1 MLKSKLA
8 KDVNVEMEHID
19 THKCRFM
26 GEVNTYDI
34 TLKDKDFKY
43 TKSILNKHCGGASIL
58 PIDNAGNVFLEI
70 QYRFPLRQ
78 TIIELPAGRSEE
90 GESFLECAKREL
102 REETGCTAGEMI
114 EMPAIFAQPEF
125 TDEKLGNFL
134 ALDCE
139 KTDNQN
145 LDGDESV
152 TVIKVPFEVAVEM
165 VKRNVIAD
173 ERTMIAIGEARC
185 IHGLRYEYSSGDVD
199 KYIEDLLQKV
209 EYEGEKLEEK
219 EVDIDYT
226 EVCEFGI
233 IQDYIVKVP
242 GNKNSRRECFFVK
255 SGDLVLPVSKNGKIG
270 VLVRYM
276 PSVGK
281 NLVQLPQKIEFDKE
295 IELKSFGEM
304 VTAVGYSNDRQ
315 YMFVIDNLEETDEF
329 VWLTREETMQA
340 IKTGDIADGRVLA
353 MILKCFL

>member
-1 MLKSKLA
+1 
-8 KDVNVEMEHID
+8 
-19 THKCRFM
+19 
-26 GEVNTYDI
+26 
-34 TLKDKDFKY
+34 
-43 TKSILNKHCGGASIL
+43 
-58 PIDNAGNVFLEI
+58 
-70 QYRFPLRQ
+70 
-78 TIIELPAGRSEE
+78 
-90 GESFLECAKREL
+90 
-102 REETGCTAGEMI
+102 
-114 EMPAIFAQPEF
+114 MPAIFAQPEF

-145 LDGDESV
+145 LDSDESV

-165 VKRNVIAD
+165 VKRNVIVD

-340 IKTGDIADGRVLA
+340 VKVGDVADGRVLA
-353 MILKCFL
+353 MILKYFL